1 MKSLRL
7 LIFVLGAVYLVGGCD
22 QNKTDPQFP
31 RKMTGRH
38 NGKVWPNPRLNTYY
52 LNYCLPKKDRFELY
66 IYADIASFPFK
77 EEMSIVHIPTV
88 TGRYTVVKKIFPR
101 NCNQVEGSVIWLDFD
116 EAVSRYDIFEG
127 KNERNEI
134 IISKIDT
141 VANTVEGSFSLSFV
155 VTEKDFRSLTDTIRV
170 SAAFQSPISKI

>member
-1 MKSLRL
+1 MRVLVL
-7 LIFVLGAVYLVGGCD
+7 LIIAWGTAFLMEGCNQD
-22 QNKTDPQFP
+22 KPDPQFP
-31 RKMTGRH
+31 GKMTGLH
-38 NGKVWPNPRLNTYY
+38 NGKVWPNPRLKTSY

-88 TGRYTVVKKIFPR
+88 TGRYAVARMAFTG
-101 NCNQVEGSVIWLDFD
+101 NCNQVEGTGIWLDFD
-116 EAVSRYDIFEG
+116 EAVSRYEIFEG

-141 VANTVEGSFSLSFV
+141 VANTVEGSFNLSFV
-155 VTEKDFRSLTDTIRV
+155 VTEKDFKSLIDTIRV
-170 SAAFQSPISKI
+170 SATFLSPISKN

>member
-7 LIFVLGAVYLVGGCD
+7 LIFVLGAVYLIGGCD
-22 QNKTDPQFP
+22 QNKADPQFP
-31 RKMTGRH
+31 GKMTGLH
-38 NGKVWPNPRLNTYY
+38 NGKVWPNPRLKTSY

-88 TGRYTVVKKIFPR
+88 TGRYTVVKRYFPEIATKLR
-101 NCNQVEGSVIWLDFD
+101 DQVFGWILTRRSADTKFLK
-116 EAVSRYDIFEG
+116 G

-141 VANTVEGSFSLSFV
+141 VANTVEGSFNLSFV
-155 VTEKDFRSLTDTIRV
+155 VTEKDFKSLIDTIRV